1 MHIIT
6 TWPELAQIAL
16 PEAVKE
22 ELIKH
27 LLEPFQNEVEA
38 KAFWE
43 ASGTSLVIGEI
54 PANAV
59 DEYTDPLPEGYTISL
74 VIANDSGGGTY
85 YVTQEKPHGN

>member
-1 MHIIT
+1 MNTINKMQD
-6 TWPELAQIAL
+6 LSQLAL
-16 PEAVKE
+16 PEAVKTA
-22 ELIKH
+22 LIKH
-27 LLEPFQNEVEA
+27 LLEPFQSEAEA

-43 ASGTSLVIGEI
+43 ASGTSLVIGEMPI
-54 PANAV
+54 DAI